1 VPGFERWLDTRAGRV
16 PVISTQLTSRDRL
29 GALAVRL
36 DVGRDDYRVPPGL
49 YALGEPD
56 PSSPVIVTANYKLTF
71 DHVRSALPGRN
82 LWVLVLETF
91 GINVWC
97 AAGHGTFGTEELVRR
112 VGAVRLHD
120 VVDHRRLLLPMLG
133 ATGVA
138 AHVVAE
144 RTGFHPRFAG
154 IRIRDLP
161 AYLDGGNKVTPAMR
175 ELSFSLAERLVLV
188 PVELVGALKITAL
201 LSAAVF
207 LLGAFRT
214 GTFVWQGGLPP
225 VVGLVGAVLAGAVGV
240 PALLPWIPGRSFA
253 FKGLLLGLAWAALFG
268 WWLGTA
274 WSWPE
279 WLASLTLLPAIAS
292 FVGLNFTGSTP
303 FTSISGVKKEM
314 RIAIPMALAACLIG
328 VIAYAVGGWI

>member
-1 VPGFERWLDTRAGRV
+1 MPGFERWLDTPAGRV
-16 PVISTQLTSRDRL
+16 PKICTQLTARDHL
-29 GALAVRL
+29 GALGVRL
-36 DVGRDDYRVPPGL
+36 DISRDDYRVPPGL
-49 YALGEPD
+49 YAVGEPD
-56 PSSPVIVTANYKLTF
+56 ARSPVIVTANYKLTF
-71 DHVRSALPGRN
+71 DHVRSALPERN

-97 AAGHGTFGTEELVRR
+97 AAGKGTFGTDELVRR
-112 VGAVRLHD
+112 IDLTGLHR
-120 VVDHRRLLLPMLG
+120 VVEHRRLILPMLG

-175 ELSFSLAERLVLV
+175 ELSFSLLERLVLV
-188 PVELVGALKITAL
+188 PVELVGALKLTAL

-207 LLGAFRT
+207 LLGAL
-214 GTFVWQGGLPP
+214 GGGAFVWQNGLPP
-225 VVGLVGAVLAGAVGV
+225 VIGLVGAMLTGAVGV

-253 FKGLLLGLAWAALFG
+253 FKGLLAGAAWAGLFG
-268 WWLGTA
+268 GWMGDA
-274 WSWPE
+274 WSWAG
-279 WLASLTLLPAIAS
+279 WAACCTLLPAISS
-292 FVGLNFTGSTP
+292 FVALNFTGATP

-314 RIAIPMALAACLIG
+314 RIAIPMTLAACLVG
-328 VIAYAVGGWI
+328 VIAYALGGWI